1 MSKIAYKVGA
11 GIVTAS
17 LLLSSVATS
26 AFADVAA
33 EISGNGAGSYN
44 SIYIK
49 HKNKCS
55 VYQKNTTEVLT
66 EVESQA
72 HTGGNTANGNT
83 GSDVTIDTGN
93 ATSTVGVTVE
103 GGSNIATNPCCCEC
117 QTCDIHL
124 WAQGVV
130 ISENGEDSV
139 NSVTVRKKKSSSV
152 KQKNETGVLSAVL
165 SKAKTGKNKA
175 KYNTGGI
182 VDVTTGNAVSIVD
195 VLVTAPSN
203 TLNP

>member
-1 MSKIAYKVGA
+1 MHTLVKRVAVGV
-11 GIVTAS
+11 VTGLFLTSLAAS
-17 LLLSSVATS
+17 S
-26 AFADVAA
+26 AFADVPA

-55 VYQKNTTEVLT
+55 VYQKNQTEVLT

-83 GSDVTIDTGN
+83 GGDVTIDTGN
-93 ATSTVGVTVE
+93 ATSTVTVQVD

-117 QTCDIHL
+117 DTCDTHL
-124 WAQGVV
+124 WGQGVV
-130 ISENGEDSV
+130 ISGNGKDSV
-139 NSVTVRKKKSSSV
+139 SSVTVKKKKSSSI
-152 KQKNETGVLSAVL
+152 KQKNKTQVLTAVL

-175 KYNTGGI
+175 KYNTDGT
-182 VDVTTGNAVSIVD
+182 VEVTTGNAESTVE
-195 VLVTAPSN
+195 VTVTSSSN